1 MGTQQILMLVIG
13 VIIVGLAI
21 TVGFVT
27 FNNGSYNS
35 NKSAI
40 AVEMQEMSTRLM
52 QYWML
57 PTSMGGASQLSSN
70 VSVAS
75 VGKSLGFLDMEGVY
89 TLSND
94 NGEYRVLSVT
104 GSVVEI
110 GALGNVSKKNK
121 YPYAKLTVDLLT
133 QEASTVLSEQTGF

>member
-40 AVEMQEMSTRLM
+40 AVEMQELSTRLM

-57 PTSMGGASQLSSN
+57 PTSMGGASQLASN

-89 TLSND
+89 KLSND
-94 NGEYRVLSVT
+94 NGEYRVLSVN
-104 GSVVEI
+104 GSEVKI
-110 GALGNVSKKNK
+110 AALGNVSKKNK
-121 YPYAKLTVDLLT
+121 FPYAVLTVDLLT
-133 QEASTVLSEQTGF
+133 QEASTVLGEQEGF